1 MKDYS
6 RDITRQV
13 EFEALFNYASIGIVV
28 TNDNG
33 EIVDFN
39 KYAEQEFG
47 YLKNEIVG
55 QKIEVLVPAR
65 FRSTHVSNRS
75 EFHSNP
81 SPRKMGEGRDLF
93 ATRKGG
99 TEFPVEISLSY
110 YKTGE
115 KTYVIAFIID
125 ISVRKKNE
133 QLVIQQKQELEKI
146 AKQITQLNQQL
157 EQKVEDRTK
166 MLRETL
172 AALERS
178 KEELSEALDAEKELG
193 ELKSRF
199 VTMASHEFRTPLS
212 TILSSAYLLEKYG
225 AVADTEKINKHVQ
238 RIKSAVTGMKSI
250 LEDFLSLG
258 KLEEGSIN
266 ANIKSVT
273 SEDCFSEMQDALSEM
288 EQALKPGQKI
298 NFECSGDSVVLL
310 DKNFLKN
317 ILLNLVSNAI
327 KFSKENSTIEVAA
340 KTGEDGLLFTVKD
353 NGIGISEEDKQHLF
367 ERFFRAR
374 NAVNI
379 QGTGLGLHIVVK
391 YLALMN
397 GNIEF
402 NSELEKGTTFTIHI
416 PANNQHKE

>member
-1 MKDYS
+1 M
-6 RDITRQV
+6 
-13 EFEALFNYASIGIVV
+13 
-28 TNDNG
+28 
-33 EIVDFN
+33 
-39 KYAEQEFG
+39 
-47 YLKNEIVG
+47 
-55 QKIEVLVPAR
+55 
-65 FRSTHVSNRS
+65 
-75 EFHSNP
+75 
-81 SPRKMGEGRDLF
+81 
-93 ATRKGG
+93 
-99 TEFPVEISLSY
+99 
-110 YKTGE
+110 
-115 KTYVIAFIID
+115 
-125 ISVRKKNE
+125 
-133 QLVIQQKQELEKI
+133 
-146 AKQITQLNQQL
+146 
-157 EQKVEDRTK
+157 
-166 MLRETL
+166 
-172 AALERS
+172 
-178 KEELSEALDAEKELG
+178 
-193 ELKSRF
+193 
-199 VTMASHEFRTPLS
+199 
-212 TILSSAYLLEKYG
+212 SSAYLLEKYG

-258 KLEEGSIN
+258 KLEEGSIK
-266 ANIKSVT
+266 ANIKSVS

-298 NFECSGDSVVLL
+298 DFKCSGDSVVLL

-340 KTGEDGLLFTVKD
+340 KTSEDGLLFTVKD

-402 NSELEKGTTFTIHI
+402 DSELEKGTTFTIHI